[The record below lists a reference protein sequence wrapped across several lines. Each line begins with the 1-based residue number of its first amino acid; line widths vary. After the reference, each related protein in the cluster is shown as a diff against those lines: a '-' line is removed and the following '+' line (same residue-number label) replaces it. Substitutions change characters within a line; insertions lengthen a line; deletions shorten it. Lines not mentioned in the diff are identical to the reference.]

1 MTFIEKIVVEGFKSY
16 GKERLEIPL
25 GSGFVAVVGP
35 NGAGKSN
42 IGDAISF
49 ALGIT
54 TTKNLRAKNLSYL
67 IFSRNGDSADH
78 AYVEIHFRNEGSF
91 PLDTDYVVI
100 SRRVLK
106 DGRSVFKI
114 NDTTVRERDL
124 KNILA
129 KASIYEDGY
138 NVVMQGNIVQFMK
151 MSPLERRRVIED
163 VAGISEY
170 EEKKKKA
177 LTDLGEIEHKISEL
191 KLLIEEIS
199 IQLERLKEDMEKSK
213 RYKEILN
220 RKREVEIRIVLKK
233 AWNARRDFESL
244 REKVTSLR
252 EKLSKVMESV
262 REKENILTENKDRIE
277 KINKDLLPF
286 VQKEGKITADLEH
299 VKRSISD
306 KYKEIEMLTERIREL
321 QGKRKELEA
330 ELTGVLQKKEEF
342 EIKIEELRREI
353 DKISK
358 DAEEREKEIEAL
370 TKELEVSFE
379 EAKRVEEKER
389 ALMEIITRKRKTLK
403 ELEDR
408 LSGLKAKR
416 EKVQW
421 DIENYEREIEKE
433 KEKLGRI
440 SLDRERYLKLLERES
455 KEMSLFKKKVEFLEH
470 ELGRIRS
477 EIEETLRKKA
487 VIETKIINAKERQIT
502 FDGIEGVYGYVGD
515 LIELKDESYITAIE
529 VAGGGRLKYIVVE
542 DEEVARKCIEFLK
555 SNKLGRASFIP
566 LNKIRSVPLP
576 PYPRQKGYVDFAV
589 NLVEY
594 DHRFEQAVRFVFGD
608 TLVVESFDSAQLIGI
623 GNYRMVTL
631 EGELFEKTGV
641 ITGGFYEAKGDLG
654 AKVYEEKL
662 VRLEE
667 VENSLRKREAD
678 VFGQLKSARDE
689 LISKESMLNVTNK
702 RVEEIEAEQK
712 KISALI
718 SDLEERIRKGKDY
731 ISVLEEERT
740 KVEEEYKKLKEDIA
754 YDEEKLNN
762 LRLKREDITSY
773 YASSGIE
780 EKRRQ
785 YNRIKQRLGNLKE
798 EENRLMV
805 EYERIKGKAES
816 LSKEIEDVERTI
828 SESEKKIIENENRI
842 EELQAYASKLEEEM
856 KLARREAYMLYKEK
870 EEVEERIREI
880 EAEIGKLRLEEEK
893 LGEELQRL
901 GAEEA
906 KAEQKFRD
914 LEQKLRELGY
924 EGEIEEVK
932 EGLSRLEEEFKRLQR
947 EIELMGSVNLKAE
960 EDYEEEKK
968 RYDEYQD
975 KYKKLL
981 EEKKAV
987 KDLIEEIEKKK
998 LKAFMEAFNNIN
1010 RNLRRIYSFLSP
1022 GGRAVMELENEYDPF
1037 AGGINLMVKPRGKDV
1052 KHLDAMSGGEKTI
1065 AALALI
1071 FAIQEY
1077 KPSPFYYFDEVD
1089 AHLDEANA
1097 RKVGELIRMKS
1108 KEAQFIVVTL
1118 REGLATFAD
1127 RLIGVTA
1134 RGGVSRVFTVNNIS
1148 EVVFEEAKS
1157 A

>member
-151 MSPLERRRVIED
+151 MSPFERRRVIED

-213 RYKEILN
+213 KYKEILS
-220 RKREVEIRIVLKK
+220 RKRDVEIRIVLKK
-233 AWNARRDFESL
+233 AWNAKRDFLSFSEKVKSL
-244 REKVTSLR
+244 RENISEIAVLI
-252 EKLSKVMESV
+252 
-262 REKENILTENKDRIE
+262 REKEEVLSDKKGRRD
-277 KINKDLLPF
+277 KINEDLLPF
-286 VQKEGKITADLEH
+286 IQKEGKITADLEYI
-299 VKRSISD
+299 KKNISE
-306 KYKEIEMLTERIREL
+306 KYKEIGILTERI
-321 QGKRKELEA
+321 KELKEKKRTLES
-330 ELTGVLQKKEEF
+330 ELLALSQKKEEF
-342 EIKIEELRREI
+342 EERLKSIREEIEKILRE
-353 DKISK
+353 
-358 DAEEREKEIEAL
+358 AEEREREIEAL

-379 EAKRVEEKER
+379 EAKKVEEKEK

-403 ELEDR
+403 ELEDK
-408 LSGLKAKR
+408 LSGIKAKR

-421 DIENYEREIEKE
+421 DIDNYEKEIQKE

-440 SLDRERYLKLLERES
+440 SLDRERYIKLLDKES
-455 KEMSLFKKKVEFLEH
+455 KEMSAFRKRVEFLEH
-470 ELGRIRS
+470 ELSRVRS
-477 EIEETLRKKA
+477 EIEDTLRKKA
-487 VIETKIINAKERQIT
+487 VIEAKMVNAKERQIT

-555 SNKLGRASFIP
+555 INKLGRASFIP

-631 EGELFEKTGV
+631 GGELFEKTGV

-654 AKVYEEKL
+654 AKVYEDKL

-678 VFGQLKSARDE
+678 IFGQLKNARDE
-689 LISKESMLNVTNK
+689 LISKESMLGVTNK
-702 RVEEIEAEQK
+702 KIEEIEAEQR
-712 KISALI
+712 KIHVLLN
-718 SDLEERIRKGKDY
+718 DFEDRVRKGKDY
-731 ISVLEEERT
+731 ISVLEEERA
-740 KVEEEYKKLKEDIA
+740 KIESEYRKLKEDIA

-785 YNRIKQRLGNLKE
+785 YNRIKNRLSAKKE
-798 EENRLMV
+798 EESSLV
-805 EYERIKGKAES
+805 LEYEKKKSKVES
-816 LSKEIEDVERTI
+816 VLKELEDI
-828 SESEKKIIENENRI
+828 GSAINDAEKKIIENEDRI
-842 EELQAYASKLEEEM
+842 EELKAYSSKLEEEM
-856 KLARREAYMLYKEK
+856 KQARREAYMLYREK
-870 EEVEERIREI
+870 EEIEEKIKEIESEIGGLRLDEER
-880 EAEIGKLRLEEEK
+880 LN
-893 LGEELQRL
+893 EELQKL
-901 GAEEA
+901 SAEEA
-906 KAEQKFRD
+906 KADQKLKD

-924 EGEIEEVK
+924 DGNIEEVK
-932 EGLSRLEEEFKRLQR
+932 EGLGRLEEEFKRLQR

-960 EDYEEEKK
+960 EDYGEEKK

-1010 RNLRRIYSFLSP
+1010 RNLKRIYSFLSP

-1037 AGGINLMVKPRGKDV
+1037 AGGVNLMIKPRGKDV

-1127 RLIGVTA
+1127 KLIGVTA